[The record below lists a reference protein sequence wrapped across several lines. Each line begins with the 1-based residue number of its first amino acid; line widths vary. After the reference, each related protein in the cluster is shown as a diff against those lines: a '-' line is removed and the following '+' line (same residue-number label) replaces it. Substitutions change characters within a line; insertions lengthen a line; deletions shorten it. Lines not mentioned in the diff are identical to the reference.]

1 MQRITELD
9 LAAEP
14 LGQVATPRQA
24 DRREIRVAV
33 AVHRAAH
40 IDPWTADSRQGRDGP
55 AQQRHFEVEAAFAIA
70 RAQMED
76 VVLHDGDADLPTVI
90 LGIGDA
96 GKGRKRQADGR
107 R

>member
-1 MQRITELD
+1 
-9 LAAEP
+9 
-14 LGQVATPRQA
+14 
-24 DRREIRVAV
+24 
-33 AVHRAAH
+33 
-40 IDPWTADSRQGRDGP
+40 
-55 AQQRHFEVEAAFAIA
+55 
-70 RAQMED
+70 MED